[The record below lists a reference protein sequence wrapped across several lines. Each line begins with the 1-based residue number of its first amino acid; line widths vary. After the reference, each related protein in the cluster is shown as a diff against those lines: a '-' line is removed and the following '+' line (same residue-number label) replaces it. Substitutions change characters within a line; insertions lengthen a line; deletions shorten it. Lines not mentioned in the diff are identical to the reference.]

1 MPIVNSTN
9 AESSEPNRAAMLE
22 MLQHL
27 FGDLGDG
34 LIELAWTAR
43 MPDGSSKLSK
53 AQLYRLD
60 QLNDLVNEAIKENA
74 QGNNVYVGAQLRHN
88 DTPPFGRA
96 KDADA
101 IGMTSAYIDLDDPGV
116 AQMARST
123 WGFLVPTFLV
133 ITGRTPDVRMQVW
146 WRLDKLSTDQ
156 ARNAHLLKAMA
167 VAFHGDATVT
177 NPGRVMRLCGSI
189 AHPKKPGR
197 VLELT
202 EQYRFRV
209 PGKAAYT
216 IEELEAAFL
225 PAVLELKV
233 TPKNA
238 ATAIAPPAQIS
249 HKFYQPGKLED
260 GREKYMRDT
269 VLACLIQFGGQNGAW
284 PTEAEL
290 FDLVWPQYQRN
301 VDLTR
306 PGRGEAEVREK
317 CAIAIRRAEAGEI
330 QGLETLDK
338 IVEAWRNRSKPVICV
353 VAGKMHRVLDE
364 AEAAIIASGLDYYQR
379 GSLIVRPTACS
390 IATAHGDI
398 LVSQRLEPV
407 KAHHLAELITRVA
420 SLQRY
425 DGKAGGWVP
434 IDRRLNIAETYLAR
448 SGDWRLPVLSGLI
461 NTPTLRADGSV
472 LDKCGYDAM
481 TGLLFEPQG
490 IIFSAVPEDPTK
502 EDALAAL
509 EVLLTAIETF
519 PFVGE
524 ADRAVAMSAILTTII
539 RRTMLTAPL
548 HAFNAP
554 VAGSGKSLLVDIASM
569 IATGRRAAV
578 IAQGKTEE
586 EMEKRLGAALIAGD
600 QLISIDNCEA
610 PLGGELLC
618 QALTQ
623 QMLKVRILGKSKNA
637 EVPTNAAMFATG
649 NNLMLTG
656 DVIRRAV
663 RCSLDAGVER
673 PELREFDFD
682 PVAEAAAKRHVYVLA
697 ALTILRAFSVAGRP
711 RKSIPLGS
719 FTEWSS
725 WVRDSL
731 IWLGMA
737 DACETMEQVRNSDP
751 QQEALV
757 SVVEQ
762 WSLMIGDRIVS
773 VKDVIDAAIEP
784 KSLTVYSPR
793 TEFLRPDFREALL
806 TVAGEHGAIN
816 SRRLGKWLSAKQ
828 NRVVGKMK
836 FISMGTVSGVMRWR
850 LVSCESKS
858 TDPINETRH

>member
-1 MPIVNSTN
+1 
-9 AESSEPNRAAMLE
+9 
-22 MLQHL
+22 
-27 FGDLGDG
+27 
-34 LIELAWTAR
+34 
-43 MPDGSSKLSK
+43 
-53 AQLYRLD
+53 
-60 QLNDLVNEAIKENA
+60 
-74 QGNNVYVGAQLRHN
+74 
-88 DTPPFGRA
+88 
-96 KDADA
+96 
-101 IGMTSAYIDLDDPGV
+101 
-116 AQMARST
+116 
-123 WGFLVPTFLV
+123 
-133 ITGRTPDVRMQVW
+133 
-146 WRLDKLSTDQ
+146 
-156 ARNAHLLKAMA
+156 
-167 VAFHGDATVT
+167 
-177 NPGRVMRLCGSI
+177 
-189 AHPKKPGR
+189 
-197 VLELT
+197 
-202 EQYRFRV
+202 
-209 PGKAAYT
+209 
-216 IEELEAAFL
+216 
-225 PAVLELKV
+225 
-233 TPKNA
+233 
-238 ATAIAPPAQIS
+238 
-249 HKFYQPGKLED
+249 
-260 GREKYMRDT
+260 
-269 VLACLIQFGGQNGAW
+269 
-284 PTEAEL
+284 
-290 FDLVWPQYQRN
+290 
-301 VDLTR
+301 
-306 PGRGEAEVREK
+306 
-317 CAIAIRRAEAGEI
+317 
-330 QGLETLDK
+330 
-338 IVEAWRNRSKPVICV
+338 
-353 VAGKMHRVLDE
+353 
-364 AEAAIIASGLDYYQR
+364 
-379 GSLIVRPTACS
+379 
-390 IATAHGDI
+390 
-398 LVSQRLEPV
+398 
-407 KAHHLAELITRVA
+407 
-420 SLQRY
+420 
-425 DGKAGGWVP
+425 
-434 IDRRLNIAETYLAR
+434 
-448 SGDWRLPVLSGLI
+448 
-461 NTPTLRADGSV
+461 
-472 LDKCGYDAM
+472 
-481 TGLLFEPQG
+481 
-490 IIFSAVPEDPTK
+490 
-502 EDALAAL
+502 
-509 EVLLTAIETF
+509 
-519 PFVGE
+519 
-524 ADRAVAMSAILTTII
+524 
-539 RRTMLTAPL
+539 
-548 HAFNAP
+548 
-554 VAGSGKSLLVDIASM
+554 
-569 IATGRRAAV
+569 
-578 IAQGKTEE
+578 
-586 EMEKRLGAALIAGD
+586 MEKRLGAALIAGD

-762 WSLMIGDRIVS
+762 WSSMIGNRIVS